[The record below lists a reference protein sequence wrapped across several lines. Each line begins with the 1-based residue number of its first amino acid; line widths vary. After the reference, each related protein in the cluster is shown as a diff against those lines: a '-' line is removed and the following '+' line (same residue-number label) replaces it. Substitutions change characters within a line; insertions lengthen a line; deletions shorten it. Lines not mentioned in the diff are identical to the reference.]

1 VSDPALLPLR
11 WRVREPPLEP
21 AAAAATGEAARALA
35 ERLLE
40 WPDERLGGLR
50 GVAGEAVLVVVG
62 DALPWVDGVQYL
74 GRDAEAPGLFLPT
87 TLVPAVPLPLVERAV
102 MLRRRTPVTPMA
114 VVLEPPL
121 LVPLDGA
128 RKVDRAVLR
137 KWLNSSA
144 ARGAEEAAR

>member
-11 WRVREPPLEP
+11 WRVREPPLEA

-35 ERLLE
+35 ERLLAL
-40 WPDERLGGLR
+40 PDERLAALS
-50 GVAGEAVLVVVG
+50 GVAGAEVLVVTG
-62 DALPWVDGVQYL
+62 EDLPWVDGVQYL
-74 GRDAEAPGLFLPT
+74 GRDPEAPGLLLPT
-87 TLVPAVPLPLVERAV
+87 TLSPAVPLPLVERAV

-137 KWLNSSA
+137 QWLSGEEDA
-144 ARGAEEAAR
+144 A